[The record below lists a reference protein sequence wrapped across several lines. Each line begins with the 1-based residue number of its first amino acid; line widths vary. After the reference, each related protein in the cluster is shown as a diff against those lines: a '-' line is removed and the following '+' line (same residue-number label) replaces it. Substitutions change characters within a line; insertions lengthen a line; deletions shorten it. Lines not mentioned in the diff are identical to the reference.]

1 VFGGMISSIVGGSIW
16 ISGNLSS
23 NSVLSVK
30 DVVTPGMAQAKV
42 DTMTKPIISQI
53 FNFIVFIVFSFF
65 FDVISKM

>member
-1 VFGGMISSIVGGSIW
+1 MISSIVGGSIW
-16 ISGNLSS
+16 IYGNLSS
-23 NSVLSVK
+23 NSVLRVK

-42 DTMTKPIISQI
+42 DTMTTPIISQI